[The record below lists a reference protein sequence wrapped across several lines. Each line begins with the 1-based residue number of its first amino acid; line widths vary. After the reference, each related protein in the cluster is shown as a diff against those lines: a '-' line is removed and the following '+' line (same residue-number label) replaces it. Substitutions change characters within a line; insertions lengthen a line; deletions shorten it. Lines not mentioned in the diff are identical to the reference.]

1 MRPTIPKFG
10 ESGWCVSH
18 TGTKEVEGVRRE
30 RQDGEKKKQNSAKL
44 FDENKIRKM
53 CIKGPWENRPTTPTK
68 KAPRAA
74 LSTMSTFGKV
84 LHDPTQNTLS
94 VI

>member
-30 RQDGEKKKQNSAKL
+30 KQDGEKKKKKSG
-44 FDENKIRKM
+44 KI
-53 CIKGPWENRPTTPTK
+53 
-68 KAPRAA
+68 
-74 LSTMSTFGKV
+74 
-84 LHDPTQNTLS
+84 
-94 VI
+94 